1 VTYFEKLSF
10 FEFSFNLNAKHRIKT
25 QQYHFREM
33 LASILCE
40 LKTFFSVGRYVGE
53 GTHQATLIKLGRE
66 SKTLFIHLLI
76 IE

>member
-1 VTYFEKLSF
+1 
-10 FEFSFNLNAKHRIKT
+10 
-25 QQYHFREM
+25 M